1 NWRRSFTAYGLGP
14 LGPFFWI
21 LGAPMGKATNTVAMD
36 LQLTPANEPSRAM
49 WQFSMEFEDNH
60 LFGIY
65 YGMEQSVENYANA
78 VQETLKAAISN
89 LVKIATE
96 HPELLRPGSAAGVST
111 AQSHEWFRNKEDAM
125 KQPTMLRVVVSI
137 TACLVLVSPYVF
149 AAGDQELSK
158 TAPIV
163 RIMQSGDSLELVFH
177 EDSGTPIKE
186 TIPIHR

>member
-1 NWRRSFTAYGLGP
+1 
-14 LGPFFWI
+14 
-21 LGAPMGKATNTVAMD
+21 
-36 LQLTPANEPSRAM
+36 
-49 WQFSMEFEDNH
+49 
-60 LFGIY
+60 
-65 YGMEQSVENYANA
+65 
-78 VQETLKAAISN
+78 
-89 LVKIATE
+89 
-96 HPELLRPGSAAGVST
+96 
-111 AQSHEWFRNKEDAM
+111 M

-186 TIPIHR
+186 TIPIHRVGSVRYFSAGIGLEERSAHYPAFPLKLVFVAGPKAYLSQVSVTITDRQGKVHLQIPHRQVAGRSVFVDLPRGNHDIAADRLGDERLREHMALA

>member
-1 NWRRSFTAYGLGP
+1 
-14 LGPFFWI
+14 
-21 LGAPMGKATNTVAMD
+21 
-36 LQLTPANEPSRAM
+36 
-49 WQFSMEFEDNH
+49 
-60 LFGIY
+60 
-65 YGMEQSVENYANA
+65 
-78 VQETLKAAISN
+78 
-89 LVKIATE
+89 
-96 HPELLRPGSAAGVST
+96 
-111 AQSHEWFRNKEDAM
+111 M

-186 TIPIHR
+186 TIPIARVGSIRYFSAGIGLEERSAHYPAFPLKLVFVAGPKAYLSQVSITITDKEGKVRLQIQPKQVTGPWLFVDLPPGNYDIAAEGPGKASINEHVKLSAKQTKTIQQRGQQEAA